1 MSKKLAVIGVGNMAK
16 AIVAGIKKSNN
27 LVSEF
32 YFYDL
37 NPSQY
42 EGLLDDR
49 TFAVNSISEAVKSA
63 DSVLLSVK
71 PQNFPEV
78 LAEIAN
84 VKGAADK
91 LYITIAAGITVESIS
106 QALGTNNVVRVL
118 PNLPI
123 VISKGLSA
131 VCYNDNVKKSDFD
144 FVVDVFESAGSVMKI
159 DETNMNKII
168 CVTSSSPAY
177 VFKFIEAIYEGAI
190 YQGLP
195 EDGLVEAI
203 CDMIIGSA
211 EVIKAGIGTPAN
223 MVKAVASK
231 GGTTERAIATLDD
244 YKFNDMIRD
253 AMVACTK
260 RADELG
266 AKK

>member
-16 AIVAGIKKSNN
+16 AIIAGIRKADD

-37 NPSQY
+37 NTSQY
-42 EGLLDDR
+42 EGLLDDKS
-49 TFAVNSISEAVKSA
+49 FATNSIHEAVSSA

-78 LAEIAN
+78 LEEIS
-84 VKGAADK
+84 KIDGATDK
-91 LYITIAAGITVESIS
+91 LYITIAAGITVDSIS
-106 QALGTNNVVRVL
+106 ETLGTKKIVRVL

-131 VCYNDNVKKSDFD
+131 VCYNDNVDKADFE
-144 FVVDVFESAGSVMKI
+144 FVLDVFESAGSVMKI
-159 DETNMNKII
+159 DEANMNRII
-168 CVTSSSPAY
+168 SVTSSSPAY
-177 VFKFIEAIYEGAI
+177 VFKFIEAIYEGAV

-195 EDGLVEAI
+195 EEGLIDAI

-211 EVIKAGIGTPAN
+211 EVIKAGIGTPQN

-231 GGTTERAIATLDD
+231 GGTTERAIATLDEHG
-244 YKFNDMIRD
+244 FNDMIRD
-253 AMVACTK
+253 AMLACTQ

-266 AKK
+266 SKK